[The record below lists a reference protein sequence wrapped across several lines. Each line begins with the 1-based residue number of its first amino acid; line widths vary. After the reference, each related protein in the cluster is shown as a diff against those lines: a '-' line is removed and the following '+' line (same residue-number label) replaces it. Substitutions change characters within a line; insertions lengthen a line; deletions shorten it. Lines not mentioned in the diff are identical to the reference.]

1 MKLISRFITFISL
14 TLFITPLFAH
24 GPTPQKVDESIVIQ
38 ADVAKVWKKIQ
49 AFDLIANWHPEVT
62 EVKMEDDT
70 TRVLTLK
77 NGGNITD
84 SLDEVNEEEQYVSYR
99 LLAENPAVFPV
110 SFYTITIQVASES
123 DASKVSWSGRFYR
136 GDTGNFPSDELNDQA
151 AINAMTSY
159 ATSGLAGLKKALE
172 D

>member
-14 TLFITPLFAH
+14 TLVITPLFAH
-24 GPTPQKVDESIVIQ
+24 GPTPQKVDESIIIQ
-38 ADVAKVWKKIQ
+38 ADLAKVWKKIQ

-62 EVKMEDDT
+62 EVKMDDDT

-84 SLDEVNEEEQYVSYR
+84 SLDEVNEDEKYLSYR

-110 SFYTITIQVASES
+110 SFYTITIQVDPES

-151 AINAMTSY
+151 AINAMTLY